1 MSQRERIEAL
11 LAERV
16 TEGLSPELEA
26 ELGRL
31 LGESV
36 DSVDESVDSSPEA
49 ARWDAAAAAVA
60 VAFTPREPMP
70 PGLAQ
75 KLLSDAELFVAGAR
89 REARKRA
96 PAMTTGAAS
105 AAELGDDKGAR
116 PVVAEPKGLRGRWG
130 WLAAAAAFALFA
142 GQTWRLE
149 SAGRAAAAP
158 TSSTLHA
165 TCTAEG
171 KADGPVVELLWN
183 APERQGVLVFDRSAA
198 AAPSGSGHAVYR
210 CVPAAP

>member
-1 MSQRERIEAL
+1 MNQRERIESL

-31 LGESV
+31 LGEP
-36 DSVDESVDSSPEA
+36 VDSSPEV
-49 ARWDAAAAAVA
+49 ARWDAAAAALAVA
-60 VAFTPREPMP
+60 VTRRESLP
-70 PGLAQ
+70 PSLARS
-75 KLLSDAELFVAGAR
+75 LLGDAELFVAGAR
-89 REARKRA
+89 RDARKRA

-105 AAELGDDKGAR
+105 AAELDDGPRAR
-116 PVVAEPKGLRGRWG
+116 PAVARPTPLRARWG
-130 WLAAAAAFALFA
+130 WLAVVAAFALFA

-149 SAGRAAAAP
+149 SAGRTAVASAP
-158 TSSTLHA
+158 VSSTLHA

-171 KADGPVVELLWN
+171 KPDGPVVELLWN
-183 APERQGVLVFDRSAA
+183 TPERQGVLVFDRLAA
-198 AAPSGSGHAVYR
+198 AAPSASGHAVYR

>member
-1 MSQRERIEAL
+1 MNQRERIEAL

-26 ELGRL
+26 ELERL
-31 LGESV
+31 LGESA
-36 DSVDESVDSSPEA
+36 ESSPEV
-49 ARWDAAAAAVA
+49 ARWEAAAAALAVA
-60 VAFTPREPMP
+60 VTRRESLP
-70 PGLAQ
+70 PSLAQ
-75 KLLSDAELFVAGAR
+75 RLLGDAELFVAGAR
-89 REARKRA
+89 RDARKRA

-105 AAELGDDKGAR
+105 AAELDDGPRAR
-116 PVVAEPKGLRGRWG
+116 PGVAGATVLRARWG

-149 SAGRAAAAP
+149 AAGRAAGASAP
-158 TSSTLHA
+158 ASSTLHA

-183 APERQGVLVFDRSAA
+183 APERQGVLVFDRPVAT
-198 AAPSGSGHAVYR
+198 APSASGHAVYR

>member
-1 MSQRERIEAL
+1 MNDRERIEAL
-11 LAERV
+11 LVERV

-31 LGESV
+31 LGEP
-36 DSVDESVDSSPEA
+36 VDSSPEV
-49 ARWDAAAAAVA
+49 ARWDAAAAALAVA
-60 VAFTPREPMP
+60 VTRREPLP
-70 PGLAQ
+70 PTVVQ
-75 KLLSDAELFVAGAR
+75 NLLVDAELFVTGAR
-89 REARKRA
+89 RDARKRA

-116 PVVAEPKGLRGRWG
+116 PVVAEPAGLRARWG
-130 WLAAAAAFALFA
+130 WFAAAAAFALFA

-149 SAGRAAAAP
+149 SAGRSVGASAP

-171 KADGPVVELLWN
+171 RADGPVVELLWN
-183 APERQGVLVFDRSAA
+183 APERQGVLVFDRPAA
-198 AAPSGSGHAVYR
+198 AAPGASGHAVYR